1 MFGPGAGCADV
12 RVSWADRL
20 PAEPPGAA
28 GGLAG
33 TAVTGTPLIPA
44 SETARW
50 RAARDAAPVAA
61 DTPGGGG
68 TGSWNAAPAA
78 WTGARGMAAR
88 TAGSGGA
95 EAGTVEGP
103 AAVGRAG
110 PSVTGIGS
118 RWTGTTGPAPPEGA
132 GG

>member
-1 MFGPGAGCADV
+1 MSGPGAGGADV
-12 RVSWADRL
+12 RASWAGRPL
-20 PAEPPGAA
+20 AGAA

-33 TAVTGTPLIPA
+33 TAVTGTPPIPA

-50 RAARDAAPVAA
+50 RAAREAAPGAA
-61 DTPGGGG
+61 GTPGGGG
-68 TGSWNAAPAA
+68 TGAGWAAPAA
-78 WTGARGMAAR
+78 WAGARGVAAR
-88 TAGSGGA
+88 TAGSGA
-95 EAGTVEGP
+95 EAVTVEGP
-103 AAVGRAG
+103 AGAGRAG